1 MCVVL
6 LEVVCI
12 GCVRVTIGVCVCVL
26 LLVCVCYYWC
36 VCYYRIGVECTD
48 RGLWVSQ
55 GEHVQS
61 LLDDQQ
67 DRPGHQLPGE
77 CPAHV
82 LASFVCVTCVFA
94 FLLGRRKSHKTSFKQ
109 VSCPSLHR

>member
-1 MCVVL
+1 MCVIVS
-6 LEVVCI
+6 VCVCGAI
-12 GCVRVTIGVCVCVL
+12 GSMCIMCVTIG
-26 LLVCVCYYWC
+26 
-36 VCYYRIGVECTD
+36 IGVECTD

-55 GEHVQS
+55 GEHIQS

-77 CPAHV
+77 RPAHV
-82 LASFVCVTCVFA
+82 LASCVCVTCVFA